1 MDLDNKIAEIA
12 AKHGITSE
20 TPGFAVA
27 VSRDGELLYRG
38 AFGCADLETGRQ
50 IDPDDNFVIASNTKQ
65 MCCTCMLILA
75 ERGLIDLDE
84 PVRRFFPD
92 FPDYVERI
100 TIRQMMAHTAGVV
113 DYFGEGPDA
122 TFAPEVLAMRDAG
135 VEEVLEYIK
144 TLGDLE
150 FEPGTSWAYSNSTYV
165 MLGEIVRQVTGMGFG
180 HFLEKEVLRP
190 LGMERS
196 FAPDDYVSRDPWLV
210 EGYSRVDGGFEHQ
223 PYDMLQVGFADGNV
237 SSNVDDM
244 LRWHRWL
251 FDGEGPELLS
261 KEWKD
266 LLMTDNTLADGRKT
280 GYGLGLFLG
289 EDGSACGRGR
299 HLPDHAEIW
308 HTGGA
313 TGFVSNCSRFVED
326 GMSVVLLTNDEDIP
340 RDPIFMDV
348 CHAVGL

>member
-12 AKHGITSE
+12 AKHGTTSE

-27 VSRDGELLYRG
+27 VSRDGELLYKG

-196 FAPDDYVSRDPWLV
+196 
-210 EGYSRVDGGFEHQ
+210 
-223 PYDMLQVGFADGNV
+223 
-237 SSNVDDM
+237 
-244 LRWHRWL
+244 
-251 FDGEGPELLS
+251 
-261 KEWKD
+261 
-266 LLMTDNTLADGRKT
+266 
-280 GYGLGLFLG
+280 
-289 EDGSACGRGR
+289 
-299 HLPDHAEIW
+299 
-308 HTGGA
+308 
-313 TGFVSNCSRFVED
+313 
-326 GMSVVLLTNDEDIP
+326 
-340 RDPIFMDV
+340 
-348 CHAVGL
+348 